1 MNNEN
6 VNSLLKELNNLL
18 SIHETTVS
26 KDYEMILIIDENKG
40 IE

>member
-6 VNSLLKELNNLL
+6 VNSLLKEVNNLL
-18 SIHETTVS
+18 SIHEATVS

>member
-18 SIHETTVS
+18 FIHEATVS